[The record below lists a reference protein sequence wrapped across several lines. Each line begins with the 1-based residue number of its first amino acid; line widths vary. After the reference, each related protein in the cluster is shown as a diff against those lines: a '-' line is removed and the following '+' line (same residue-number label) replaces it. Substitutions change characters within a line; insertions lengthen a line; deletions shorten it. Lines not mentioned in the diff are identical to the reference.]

1 MRLRHK
7 PWALD
12 YMKEHPSA
20 YVADPAATKGKWAE
34 EFGNENPL
42 YIEVGSGKGA
52 FITGMAKQ
60 HPEVNFI
67 AIELFESVAVA
78 IVQKLVEH
86 PQPNV
91 RVLTV
96 DAKDLRE
103 YFEKGEVARLYLNF
117 SDPWP
122 KTRHAKRRLTY
133 KTFLSTYEDI
143 LPRNG
148 QIHFKTD
155 NRKLFES
162 SLMTMSDYGMAF
174 DWMSL
179 DLHANEPEDNVRTE
193 YEQRFSSM
201 GQPIYR
207 MEAAFRN

>member
-7 PWALD
+7 PWAQD
-12 YMKEHPSA
+12 YMKEQSSIYIA
-20 YVADPAATKGKWAE
+20 EPASLKGAWTT
-34 EFGNENPL
+34 EFKNDNPI

-52 FITGMAKQ
+52 FITGMANQ
-60 HPEVNFI
+60 HPDINFI
-67 AIELFESVAVA
+67 AIELFESVAVT
-78 IVQKLVEH
+78 IVQKLVEA
-86 PQPNV
+86 PQSNV

-96 DAKDLRE
+96 DAKDLRD
-103 YFEKGEVARLYLNF
+103 YFEKGEVARVYLNF

-143 LPRNG
+143 LPAKG

-162 SLMTMSDYGMAF
+162 SLMTMSAYGMRF

-193 YEQRFSSM
+193 YEERFSSM

-207 MEAAFRN
+207 MEATYQN

>member
-7 PWALD
+7 PWAQD
-12 YMKEHPSA
+12 YMKEQSSIYIA
-20 YVADPAATKGKWAE
+20 EPASLKGAWAS
-34 EFGNENPL
+34 EFKNGNPI

-52 FITGMAKQ
+52 FITGMAHQ
-60 HPEVNFI
+60 HPDINFI
-67 AIELFESVAVA
+67 AIELFESVAVT
-78 IVQKLVEH
+78 IVQKLVET
-86 PQPNV
+86 PQSNV

-96 DAKDLRE
+96 DAKDLRD
-103 YFEKGEVARLYLNF
+103 YFEKGEVSRVYLNF

-143 LPRNG
+143 LPAKG

-162 SLMTMSDYGMAF
+162 SLMTMSAYGMRF

-193 YEQRFSSM
+193 YEERFSSM

-207 MEAAFRN
+207 MEATYQN

>member
-7 PWALD
+7 PWAQD
-12 YMKEHPSA
+12 YMKEQSSIYIA
-20 YVADPAATKGKWAE
+20 EPASLKGAWAS
-34 EFGNENPL
+34 EFKNDNPI

-52 FITGMAKQ
+52 FITGMAHQ
-60 HPEVNFI
+60 HSDINFI
-67 AIELFESVAVA
+67 AIELFESVAVT
-78 IVQKLVEH
+78 IVQKLVET
-86 PQPNV
+86 PQSNV

-96 DAKDLRE
+96 DAKDLRD
-103 YFEKGEVARLYLNF
+103 YFEKGEVSRVYLNF

-143 LPRNG
+143 LPAKG

-162 SLMTMSDYGMAF
+162 SLMTMSAYGMRF

-193 YEQRFSSM
+193 YEERFSSM

-207 MEAAFRN
+207 MEATYQN

>member
-12 YMKEHPSA
+12 YMKEQSSI
-20 YVADPAATKGKWAE
+20 YIADPSTLKGNWSS
-34 EFGNENPL
+34 EFKNTNPIF
-42 YIEVGSGKGA
+42 IEVGSGKGA

-60 HPEVNFI
+60 YPDVNFI

-78 IVQKLVEH
+78 IVQKMVEE
-86 PQPNV
+86 PLENV

-96 DAKDLRE
+96 DAKDLRD
-103 YFEKGEVARLYLNF
+103 FFKKGEVARVYLNF

-122 KTRHAKRRLTY
+122 KSRHAKRRLTY
-133 KTFLSTYEDI
+133 KTFLATYEEI
-143 LPRNG
+143 LPKNG

-162 SLMTMSDYGMAF
+162 SLMTMSAYGMTF

-179 DLHANEPEDNVRTE
+179 DLHANEPENNVRTE
-193 YEQRFSSM
+193 YEERFSAL

-207 MEAAFRN
+207 MEATYTN